1 MSAPATTYQA
11 LLTTQSPALPVYI
24 ITSFTVLTTTWPAM
38 QYTSQTTALMSSQAT
53 TGGMSTSII
62 STIIATSIMT
72 TVGTTTGGMTTGG
85 MTTVGSTTAGM
96 TTVGTTTGGMT
107 TVGSNTVGMTTVGTT
122 TGGMTTV
129 GSNTVGMTTVGTTTA
144 GMTTIGTTTV
154 GMTTVGT
161 TTAGMTTVG
170 TTTVGM
176 TTVGTT
182 TVGMTTVGT
191 TTVGIAIVGT
201 TINKTSAITVTNI
214 VPTRSITT
222 REVITSTSLTIMTSR
237 KITTDGMTTGE
248 MTTGEMSASGIST
261 RLTST
266 IVTTREITTIMT
278 TTLLPRHNF
287 SLWNPDTCN
296 SANFIKLSNNTC
308 VAKQDAQVIGCGLV
322 HNRSLSDEYIAY
334 GISLYISSTTNSTTV
349 RNNTCVLTPSEI
361 DDALYNR
368 TSTNLLINS
377 YTSLVMIQQPNR
389 DDGVFILGASFNRG
403 IGGDIVDTRNKENV
417 TRSNI
422 SAAAIVNRES
432 LVGVTSLQVI
442 IIDKPTDYE
451 HADNKTNKTVLSSVI
466 IVNLERSRS
475 SVTPLQ
481 ISLYFNPLEE
491 YQHNGSG
498 THLCSYLNTTTS
510 TWSETGCS
518 SAQFSEEHNRYE
530 CTCNHTTSFALV
542 WLPTSLETTNYT
554 KELDAQDITSLIF
567 QLASII
573 CFLIILTHA
582 TATRIIQPMR
592 SIPAL
597 NLLPLISTASS
608 TILFIFFIALSLTVY
623 TQTASS
629 DQIVCFPTSI
639 VLMFITYF
647 LLIFMFCAKTITGY
661 FYFLRFVRLF
671 PQPTHRRLYLMLL
684 LSFLIAC
691 VFVSFAIGFYSQ
703 LSYQI
708 IRLYPYKL
716 CWFNRP
722 SIYYFMTIPIGLSL
736 ITNLV
741 TISFVAK
748 SIITHARNAAT
759 SKQISERLRRCVI
772 VLLSSCIFQG
782 LGWIFGPLIS
792 FVNPM
797 AGNVLTWLFIIING
811 LEGVWSVILYV
822 LIRLQR
828 LDEQKIVSAAM
839 ELPKAIANVP
849 KKVKDGDKAALS
861 SMKNL
866 RQRESRNGSSE
877 ENNWLK

>member
-1 MSAPATTYQA
+1 MSAPVTTYQA
-11 LLTTQSPALPVYI
+11 LLTTQSPTLPVYI
-24 ITSFTVLTTTWPAM
+24 ITSFTVLTTTWPTM
-38 QYTSQTTALMSSQAT
+38 QYTSQTTALMSSQATTGSSTASSLT

-72 TVGTTTGGMTTGG
+72 TVE
-85 MTTVGSTTAGM
+85 MTTVGIATVGT
-96 TTVGTTTGGMT
+96 TTVGTTT
-107 TVGSNTVGMTTVGTT
+107 VGITTVGMTTA
-122 TGGMTTV
+122 
-129 GSNTVGMTTVGTTTA
+129 GTTTA
-144 GMTTIGTTTV
+144 GI
-154 GMTTVGT
+154 TTVGT

-170 TTTVGM
+170 TTTAGITTVRTTTVGITTVGTTTVGATTAGM

-182 TVGMTTVGT
+182 TVEIT
-191 TTVGIAIVGT
+191 IVGT
-201 TINKTSAITVTNI
+201 TINKTAAITVTNI
-214 VPTRSITT
+214 VPASSITT
-222 REVITSTSLTIMTSR
+222 REAITSTPLTIMTSSR
-237 KITTDGMTTGE
+237 MTTDGMTTGG
-248 MTTGEMSASGIST
+248 MTTGEMSVSGIST

-266 IVTTREITTIMT
+266 IVTTHKMTTIMT
-278 TTLLPRHNF
+278 TTSVPQHNF

-308 VAKQDAQVIGCGLV
+308 VPKQDAQVIGCGLV
-322 HNRSLSDEYIAY
+322 HNRSASDEYIAY
-334 GISLYISSTTNSTTV
+334 GISLYISSTTNSTTA

-368 TSTNLLINS
+368 TTTNLLINS
-377 YTSLVMIQQPNR
+377 YTSLVMIQQPHR
-389 DDGVFILGASFNRG
+389 DDDVFILGASFSRG
-403 IGGDIVDTRNKENV
+403 IGGDIVDTKNKENV

-451 HADNKTNKTVLSSVI
+451 HADNKTNKTILSSVI
-466 IVNLERSRS
+466 VVNLERNRS

-491 YQHNGSG
+491 YQPNGSG
-498 THLCSYLNTTTS
+498 IHLCSYLNTTTS
-510 TWSETGCS
+510 TWNETGCS
-518 SAQFSEEHNRYE
+518 SALFSEKHNRYE

-542 WLPTSLETTNYT
+542 WLPTSLETMNYT

-691 VFVSFAIGFYSQ
+691 VFVSFAIGFYIR
-703 LSYQI
+703 LSDQI

-759 SKQISERLRRCVI
+759 SKQISERLKRCVI

-828 LDEQKIVSAAM
+828 LDEHKIVSAAM

-849 KKVKDGDKAALS
+849 KKVKGGDKVSLS
-861 SMKNL
+861 STKNL
-866 RQRESRNGSSE
+866 RQRESRNGSSD
-877 ENNWLK
+877 ENHWLK